1 MIKAVLFDLD
11 GTLINTNDLIL
22 KSFKHTFKTI
32 LDLEPSEEE
41 ITMNYGRPLH
51 ETFKSYDENR
61 IEEMINCYRKI
72 NLELHDNE
80 CKEFTGVD
88 LMLKILKSKGIKL
101 GVVTS
106 KKSDMAERG
115 AKLIGIFE
123 YFDTFITPEITTK
136 HKPEG
141 EPVLKAC
148 ENLGV
153 SPSEAL
159 MVGDSPYDILA
170 GKNAG
175 TKTCGV
181 KYTALPI
188 EKLQESKPDFYVNK
202 PLEILNLV
210 EELNS

>member
-22 KSFKHTFKTI
+22 KSFKHTFKTM
-32 LDLEPSEEE
+32 LDLEPTEEE
-41 ITMNYGRPLH
+41 ITMNYGRPLQ
-51 ETFKSYDENR
+51 EIFKSYDENR

-72 NLELHDNE
+72 NLELHDDE
-80 CKEFTGVD
+80 CKEFASVD
-88 LMLKILKSKGIKL
+88 LMLQTLKNKGIKI

-115 AKLIGIFE
+115 AKLMGIFK
-123 YFDTFITPEITTK
+123 YFDTFITPEVTIK

-175 TKTCGV
+175 AKTCGV

-188 EKLQESKPDFYVNK
+188 EKLQESKPDFYVDK
-202 PLEILNLV
+202 PLEILELV
-210 EELNS
+210 EKLNS